1 MRKTYLPQGPQS
13 ASGPGAQGTK
23 GMALP
28 IENHET
34 NCRKHTETHRT
45 TLEIKKKQEN
55 YIYICIVVECCRTS
69 MQIPTSMSRITHT
82 MQIASIDIIQTMQ
95 KYTKTP
101 Q

>member
-1 MRKTYLPQGPQS
+1 MENSPFIDVFCLMIDLLLKLVISYEENFYLPQGPQS

-34 NCRKHTETHRT
+34 NGRKHKKNHRT

-55 YIYICIVVECCRTS
+55 YIYNYIYI
-69 MQIPTSMSRITHT
+69 
-82 MQIASIDIIQTMQ
+82 
-95 KYTKTP
+95 
-101 Q
+101 

>member
-34 NCRKHTETHRT
+34 NGRKHTKTHRT
-45 TLEIKKKQEN
+45 TLEIKKKQET
-55 YIYICIVVECCRTS
+55 YIYIYVC
-69 MQIPTSMSRITHT
+69 SRR
-82 MQIASIDIIQTMQ
+82 ML
-95 KYTKTP
+95 
-101 Q
+101 